1 MVLLRPYSSRAAF
14 PVDAYTMG
22 SKYTSVGVTKR
33 TPEEL
38 IAVMYISN
46 QHIKAAVY
54 VLVPDFQFRGCC
66 SPSSS
71 QQILLSPSTWTP
83 FPCTASS
90 SEPFLFGVFSEDA
103 CADER
108 EEVITLESLTKRLG

>member
-14 PVDAYTMG
+14 PVDAYTIV
-22 SKYTSVGVTKR
+22 SKDTSVGVTKR

-38 IAVMYISN
+38 IAVMYISS

-66 SPSSS
+66 FASSS
-71 QQILLSPSTWTP
+71 QQILLS
-83 FPCTASS
+83 SS
-90 SEPFLFGVFSEDA
+90 
-103 CADER
+103 
-108 EEVITLESLTKRLG
+108 I